1 MRLSLIEFRCVAAA
15 AAVAAVVA
23 GLPLPKRRGRV
34 AGWLGIG
41 AWKAINLQV
50 ETRRPVLRI
59 VVKEKEEEEEE
70 EEEEKRKRRRIGLTE
85 SLAASEANR
94 NVPDSK

>member
-1 MRLSLIEFRCVAAA
+1 MHVQDR
-15 AAVAAVVA
+15 
-23 GLPLPKRRGRV
+23 
-34 AGWLGIG
+34 
-41 AWKAINLQV
+41 
-50 ETRRPVLRI
+50 
-59 VVKEKEEEEEE
+59 EE